1 MMNSE
6 QYRLSRRTLLTSTP
20 IAMAATAGCSRVG
33 LWRIDPFADVEVT
46 NDADKPYLVTV
57 AVTGSEID
65 GENKQEDAVMAGET
79 VTFEDL
85 VPQSASEY
93 SFQAEFQLD
102 REVVHR
108 ESYVIGHQR
117 DTFHFRITP
126 EETIEAA
133 FDPDELGS

>member
-1 MMNSE
+1 MDSE
-6 QYRLSRRTLLTSTP
+6 RYRMPRRRLLTLTS
-20 IAMAATAGCSRVG
+20 IAMAATAGCSQVG

-46 NDADKPYLVTV
+46 NDADQPYLVTV
-57 AVTGSEID
+57 TVTGSEID
-65 GENKQEDAVMAGET
+65 GENKQEAALMAGET

-117 DTFHFRITP
+117 DTFRFRITP
-126 EETIEAA
+126 EKTIEAA
-133 FDPDELGS
+133 FDPDEPGA